1 MGRPLIAT
9 ALMAGELLVS
19 GLLASGAAL
28 AAPDSAAIDAVVERA
43 MNTFGSPAVTVSVVH
58 DGELVYAKGH
68 GIVET
73 GREAPVDADTLFHI
87 GSVSKAFTAAALA
100 VLADEGKLGFDDRVI
115 DHLPEF
121 RMHDP
126 YVTREFRI
134 RDLLTHRSGLPLGAG
149 DLLMFP
155 QAKSTRQDILRGL
168 RHFEPTSSFR
178 AQYDYDNSLYI
189 IAGMIVEEVS
199 DRSFAAFVEERLMSP
214 VGMDDCA
221 ATLERVSNDA
231 SKATPHVS
239 VDGELETT
247 PTGLLGNTAAPAGGI
262 VCSARSMAKWMN
274 FILDEGVT
282 ADGERLISEAQFA
295 ELLSPVTIT
304 RTPGYLS
311 EHAGAELSAYA
322 LGWSVSTF
330 HGQPLHSHG
339 GGVLG
344 MTTHL
349 MLLPREDLGVFVSN
363 NLMSALPRP
372 VAYDIAEQFLDMAP
386 QSDDEEDGAE
396 TETEAGPGP
405 DWIAIVDDLM
415 QQRGDAGAE
424 VVAKAMAERDADSS
438 PSLPLEAYAG
448 TYRDPW
454 YGEITLT
461 LEDDGQLWFRSPRS
475 EPLSGPLEHFQYD
488 TFIVRWTD
496 RRLNADAYMS
506 FTLSPEGEV
515 EGARMKAVSPTTDF
529 SFDFH
534 HLDLRRVD
542 EEAEAR

>member
-1 MGRPLIAT
+1 MMERVIRP
-9 ALMAGELLVS
+9 ALLTF
-19 GLLASGAAL
+19 GLLASGAASS
-28 AAPDSAAIDAVVERA
+28 APDTSTIDALVERA
-43 MNTFGSPAVTVSVVH
+43 MATFETPAVTVSVVH

-68 GIVET
+68 GVVEV
-73 GREAPVDADTLFHI
+73 GGEASVDADTLFHI

-100 VLADEGKLGFDDRVI
+100 LLADEGKLSFDDRVI
-115 DHLPEF
+115 DHLPDF

-155 QAKSTRQDILRGL
+155 QAESTREEILRAL

-178 AQYDYDNSLYI
+178 SQYDYDNSLYI
-189 IAGMIVEEVS
+189 VAGMVVEQVS
-199 DRSFAAFVEERLMSP
+199 GQSFEAFLEERLLFP
-214 VGMDDCA
+214 LGMYDCA
-221 ATLERVSNDA
+221 ANPGREPEGA
-231 SKATPHVS
+231 PKATPHVS

-262 VCSARSMAKWMN
+262 VCSARGMAKWMS

-295 ELLSPVTIT
+295 ELFSPVTIT
-304 RTPGYLS
+304 RTPGYLT

-349 MLLPREDLGVFVSN
+349 MLLPREGLGVFVSN
-363 NLMSALPRP
+363 NLMSAAPRP
-372 VAYDIAEQFLDMAP
+372 IAYDVAELHLDFDKA
-386 QSDDEEDGAE
+386 D
-396 TETEAGPGP
+396 P
-405 DWIAIVDDLM
+405 DWVGIVEDLM
-415 QQRGDAGAE
+415 QQRRDSGAE
-424 VVAKAMAERDADSS
+424 VVATAMAERDAEST

-454 YGEITLT
+454 YGEIELR
-461 LEDDGQLWFRSPRS
+461 LEDDGRLWFHSPRS
-475 EPLSGPLEHFQYD
+475 EPLTGPLEHFQHD
-488 TFIVRWTD
+488 TFIVRWED
-496 RRLNADAYMS
+496 RRLDADAYIT
-506 FTLSPEGEV
+506 FTLTPEGEV
-515 EGARMKAVSPTTDF
+515 EGARMKAVSPNTDF

-542 EEAEAR
+542 ESTEAR

>member
-1 MGRPLIAT
+1 MSERAIRPTSPSFLAPV
-9 ALMAGELLVS
+9 LLAV
-19 GLLASGAAL
+19 GLLASGAAP
-28 AAPDSAAIDAVVERA
+28 AAPDDSGIDAVVERGMKA
-43 MNTFGSPAVTVSVVH
+43 FGSPAVTVSVVD
-58 DGELVYAKGH
+58 DGAVVYAKGH
-68 GIVET
+68 GIAEVGGET
-73 GREAPVDADTLFHI
+73 PVDADTLFHI

-155 QAKSTRQDILRGL
+155 QAKSSRDEILRAM

-178 AQYDYDNSLYI
+178 SQYDYDNSLYI
-189 IAGMIVEEVS
+189 IAGMIVEAAS
-199 DRSFAAFVEERLMSP
+199 GQSFESFLEERLLIP

-221 ATLERVSNDA
+221 ATLGRAPEGSA
-231 SKATPHVS
+231 KATPHID
-239 VDGELETT
+239 VDGELQTT
-247 PTGLLGNTAAPAGGI
+247 PTGLLGDTAAPAGGI

-274 FILDEGVT
+274 FVLDEGVT
-282 ADGERLISEAQFA
+282 AEGERLISEAQFA
-295 ELLSPVTIT
+295 ELLTPVTIT

-311 EHAGAELSAYA
+311 EHAGAGLSAYA

-363 NLMSALPRP
+363 NLMSAVPRP
-372 VAYDIAEQFLDMAP
+372 VAYDIAELFLDG
-386 QSDDEEDGAE
+386 SD
-396 TETEAGPGP
+396 EADA
-405 DWIAIVDDLM
+405 DWIAVVDGLI
-415 QQRGDAGAE
+415 QQRRDSGAE
-424 VVAKAMAERDADSS
+424 VVAEAMAERDADSE

-461 LEDDGQLWFRSPRS
+461 LEDDGRLWFRSPRS
-475 EPLSGPLEHFQYD
+475 EPLTGPLEHFQYD
-488 TFIVRWTD
+488 TFIVRWED
-496 RRLNADAYMS
+496 RRLNADAYMT

-529 SFDFH
+529 SFDFQ
-534 HLDLRRVD
+534 HLDLRRVG
-542 EEAEAR
+542 EATEAR

>member
-1 MGRPLIAT
+1 MPARSMRPSWPSCVTPILAAVALAT
-9 ALMAGELLVS
+9 AGP
-19 GLLASGAAL
+19 AL
-28 AAPDSAAIDAVVERA
+28 AQPDAAAIDAIVERA
-43 MNTFGSPAVTVSVVH
+43 MDTFGPPAVTVSVVH

-68 GIVET
+68 GILEV
-73 GREAPVDADTLFHI
+73 GNDAPANADTLFQI
-87 GSVSKAFTAAALA
+87 GSVSKAFTAAGLAL
-100 VLADEGKLGFDDRVI
+100 LADDGKLAFDDRVI

-155 QAKSTRQDILRGL
+155 EGKTTREEILRAM
-168 RHFEPTSSFR
+168 RHFEPSSSFR
-178 AQYDYDNSLYI
+178 AQYDYDNSMYI
-189 IAGMIVEEVS
+189 IAGMVVEQAS
-199 DRSFAAFVEERLMSP
+199 GQSFEAFIEERLLSP
-214 VGMDDCA
+214 LGMDDCA
-221 ATLERVSNDA
+221 ASFDRAPEA
-231 SKATPHVS
+231 PAKATPHAI

-262 VCSARSMAKWMN
+262 ICSAPGMARWMN
-274 FILDEGVT
+274 FILDEGVS
-282 ADGERLISEAQFA
+282 ADSERLISEEQFA

-304 RTPGYLS
+304 RTPSYLT

-322 LGWSVSTF
+322 LGWNVSTF

-339 GGVLG
+339 GGLLG

-349 MLLPREDLGVFVSN
+349 MLLPRENLGVFVSN
-363 NLMSALPRP
+363 NLMSAAPRP
-372 VAYDIAEQFLDMAP
+372 VAYEISEMFMKNVNDNN
-386 QSDDEEDGAE
+386 
-396 TETEAGPGP
+396 P
-405 DWIAIVDDLM
+405 DWIAVVEELM
-415 QQRGDAGAE
+415 QQRRDSGAE
-424 VVAKAMAERDADSS
+424 AVEKAMAERDADST
-438 PSLPLEAYAG
+438 PSLSLEAYAG

-488 TFIVRWTD
+488 TFIVRWSD

-506 FTLSPEGEV
+506 FVLDPQGEV
-515 EGARMKAVSPTTDF
+515 ESARMEAVSPTTDF

-534 HLDLRRVD
+534 DLDLRRVQEQTED
-542 EEAEAR
+542 Q

>member
-1 MGRPLIAT
+1 MRASFITQASL
-9 ALMAGELLVS
+9 AG

-28 AAPDSAAIDAVVERA
+28 AAPDTSAIDAVVERA
-43 MNTFGSPAVTVSVVH
+43 MDTFGSPAVTVSVIS
-58 DGELVYAKGH
+58 DGELAYAKGH
-68 GIVET
+68 GIAEVGGE
-73 GREAPVDADTLFHI
+73 ESVDADTLFHI

-100 VLADEGKLGFDDRVI
+100 LLADEGKLDFDDRVI

-155 QAKSTRQDILRGL
+155 QAESTRAEILGAL

-178 AQYDYDNSLYI
+178 SQYDYDNSLYI
-189 IAGMIVEEVS
+189 VAGMVIEQVS
-199 DRSFAAFVEERLMSP
+199 GQSFETYLEERLLFP
-214 VGMDDCA
+214 LGMYDCA
-221 ATLERVSNDA
+221 ASLGRELEDA
-231 SKATPHVS
+231 RKATPHVS
-239 VDGELETT
+239 VAGELQTT

-262 VCSARSMAKWMN
+262 LCSARGMAKWMT
-274 FILDEGVT
+274 FVLQDGVT
-282 ADGERLISEAQFA
+282 ADGERLISETQFA
-295 ELLSPVTIT
+295 ELFSPVTIT
-304 RTPGYLS
+304 RTPAYLS

-349 MLLPREDLGVFVSN
+349 MLLPREGLGVFVSN
-363 NLMSALPRP
+363 NLMSAAPRP
-372 VAYDIAEQFLDMAP
+372 VAYDIAELFMDA
-386 QSDDEEDGAE
+386 DH
-396 TETEAGPGP
+396 EAGVGP
-405 DWIAIVDDLM
+405 DWVGIVDELM
-415 QQRGDAGAE
+415 QQRRDSGAD
-424 VVAKAMAERDADSS
+424 VVAEAMAGRDADSS
-438 PSLPLEAYAG
+438 PNLPLEAYAG

-461 LEDDGQLWFRSPRS
+461 LEDDGRLWFRSPRS
-475 EPLSGPLEHFQYD
+475 EPLTGPLEHFQHD
-488 TFIVRWTD
+488 TFIVRWKD
-496 RRLNADAYMS
+496 RRLDADAYITFS
-506 FTLSPEGEV
+506 LTPGGEV
-515 EGARMKAVSPTTDF
+515 DGARMKAVSPNTDF

-534 HLDLRRVD
+534 HLDLRRVGRSL
-542 EEAEAR
+542 EAR

>member
-1 MGRPLIAT
+1 MMGRAIRP
-9 ALMAGELLVS
+9 ALFAV
-19 GLLASGAAL
+19 GLLTSGAAL
-28 AAPDSAAIDAVVERA
+28 AAPDTSAIDAVVERA
-43 MNTFGSPAVTVSVVH
+43 MDTFGSPAVTVSVIN
-58 DGELVYAKGH
+58 DGEVVYAKGH
-68 GIVET
+68 GIVEIGGET
-73 GREAPVDADTLFHI
+73 QVDADTLFHI

-100 VLADEGKLGFDDRVI
+100 LLADDDKLSFDDRVI

-155 QAKSTRQDILRGL
+155 QAKSTREEILRAM

-189 IAGMIVEEVS
+189 IAGMVVEAVS
-199 DRSFAAFVEERLMSP
+199 GQSFESFLEERLLFP
-214 VGMDDCA
+214 LGMNDCA
-221 ATLERVSNDA
+221 ATRDRAPESA
-231 SKATPHVS
+231 SMATPHID
-239 VDGELETT
+239 VDGKLQTT
-247 PTGLLGNTAAPAGGI
+247 PTGLLGDTAAPAGGI

-274 FILDEGVT
+274 FILDEGVS
-282 ADGERLISEAQFA
+282 ADGERLISEGQFD
-295 ELLSPVTIT
+295 ELLTPVTIT

-322 LGWSVSTF
+322 LGWSISTF

-363 NLMSALPRP
+363 NRMSAVPRP
-372 VAYDIAEQFLDMAP
+372 VAYDIAELFLDGNNENDA
-386 QSDDEEDGAE
+386 
-396 TETEAGPGP
+396 
-405 DWIAIVDDLM
+405 DWIAVVDELI
-415 QQRGDAGAE
+415 QQRRDSGAE
-424 VVAKAMAERDADSS
+424 VVAEAMAERDADST

-461 LEDDGQLWFRSPRS
+461 LKDDGRLWFRSPRS
-475 EPLSGPLEHFQYD
+475 EPLTGPLEHFQHD
-488 TFIVRWTD
+488 TFIVRWED
-496 RRLNADAYMS
+496 RRLNADAYMT
-506 FTLSPEGEV
+506 FTLTPEGEV

-534 HLDLRRVD
+534 HLDLRRVNEQTED
-542 EEAEAR
+542 Q

>member
-1 MGRPLIAT
+1 MTQKSILQSGSSFIPAV
-9 ALMAGELLVS
+9 LV
-19 GLLASGAAL
+19 AAVL
-28 AAPDSAAIDAVVERA
+28 AAGSVLAEPDRAAIDNVVERA
-43 MNTFGSPAVTVSVVH
+43 METFGSPALTVSVVH
-58 DGELVYAKGH
+58 EGKVVHANGH
-68 GIVET
+68 GVLEVGGDIQ
-73 GREAPVDADTLFHI
+73 VDADTLFQI

-100 VLADEGKLGFDDRVI
+100 LLVDDGKLSFDDRVI

-155 QAKSTRQDILRGL
+155 EGKTTRREILRAM

-189 IAGMIVEEVS
+189 IAGMVVEEAAGQ
-199 DRSFAAFVEERLMSP
+199 SFETFLEERLLLP
-214 VGMDDCA
+214 LGMDDCA
-221 ATLERVSNDA
+221 ASFGRAPEA
-231 SKATPHVS
+231 PAKAVPHAR
-239 VDGELETT
+239 VDGELQTT
-247 PTGLLGNTAAPAGGI
+247 PTGLLGDTAAPAGGI
-262 VCSARSMAKWMN
+262 TCSARGMTRWMN
-274 FILDEGVT
+274 FILDGGVN

-322 LGWSVSTF
+322 LGWNVSTF

-339 GGVLG
+339 GGLLG

-363 NLMSALPRP
+363 NLMSAAPRP
-372 VAYDIAEQFLDMAP
+372 VAYDIAEMFMQEVGDN
-386 QSDDEEDGAE
+386 D
-396 TETEAGPGP
+396 P
-405 DWIAIVDDLM
+405 DWIVVVEELM
-415 QQRGDAGAE
+415 QQRRDSGAE
-424 VVAKAMAERDADSS
+424 AVEKAMAERDADSS

-461 LEDDGQLWFRSPRS
+461 LEGDGRLWFRSPRS
-475 EPLSGPLEHFQYD
+475 KPLTGPLEHFQYD

-496 RRLNADAYMS
+496 RRLNADAYLS
-506 FTLSPEGEV
+506 FVLDPRGEV
-515 EGARMKAVSPTTDF
+515 ERARMEAVSPTTDF

-534 HLDLRRVD
+534 DLDLRRLD
-542 EEAEAR
+542 QSGAR